1 MKRRLFIAIAALA
14 SISAVATDPIDRT
27 IAHLD
32 AISMEMER
40 AKERVIA
47 NAAVIPE
54 QAAYFKGEAAGLAR
68 AQLIVQERIDVLRQ
82 VQASGR

>member
-1 MKRRLFIAIAALA
+1 MKTRIAFALAALL
-14 SISAVATDPIDRT
+14 SVGAVATDPIDRT

-32 AISMEMER
+32 AVAMEIER
-40 AKERVIA
+40 ARERVIA

-54 QAAYFKGEAAGLAR
+54 QADFFKGEAAGLAR
-68 AQLIVQERIDVLRQ
+68 AQLMVQERIDALRQ